1 MKLIVR
7 PSRLN
12 GAIQSSP
19 SKSYSH
25 RALVL
30 GLLADGRSNLQNVLL
45 SGDTLATLAAIQ
57 AFGAKANVNGD
68 SVIVD
73 GGRLTCP
80 PDALDLENSGT
91 TIRIMAG
98 VASLLN
104 CTTVLTGDESLR
116 SRPMQPLLDA
126 LNELGVTAYSTGKNG
141 MAPLVIKG
149 PNKGSKAHIR
159 GDISSQFIS
168 SLLICSALKEVDTDI
183 ALTSPLRSRPYV
195 EITMGMIRTFGASV
209 EMTKTGLHVPG
220 KQRYRPQTYKVPG
233 DYSSAAFPLAAGALT
248 ESVTV
253 AGLDPED
260 KQGDKAIL
268 DILEAFGAKV
278 KRGHSSARAEAAGLE
293 GQRIDLANAPDLF
306 PIIAVLGSQANGT
319 TEIFNAEHV
328 RFKESDRIR
337 STTDFLKAMG
347 ANIEEKKNG
356 CTIEGPT
363 PLVGTSVDSLN
374 DHRILMAAAVA
385 ALVAEGTTTISHGD
399 CYQVSYPFFV
409 DDMRALGADM
419 ELVP

>member
-1 MKLIVR
+1 MKLKVK
-7 PSRLN
+7 PSILN

-45 SGDTLATLAAIQ
+45 SGDTLATLQAIQ
-57 AFGAKANVNGD
+57 EFGAKVNVNGD
-68 SVIVD
+68 SVTVD

-80 PDALDLENSGT
+80 KDALDLENSGT

-104 CTTVLTGDESLR
+104 CTTVLTGDASLR

-126 LNELGVTAYSTGKNG
+126 LNELGVTAYSSGRNG

-149 PNKGSKAHIR
+149 PNKGAKTHIR

-168 SLLICSALKEVDTDI
+168 SLLISSALKEVDTEI
-183 ALTSPLRSRPYV
+183 LLTSPLRSRPYV
-195 EITMGMIRTFGASV
+195 EITMGMMRMFGASV
-209 EMTKTGLHVPG
+209 EMTKTGMNVPG
-220 KQRYRPQTYKVPG
+220 KQRYLPQSYKVPG
-233 DYSSAAFPLAAGALT
+233 DYSSAAFPLVSGALT

-278 KRGHSSARAEAAGLE
+278 KRGNSSARAEAGDLV
-293 GQRIDLANAPDLF
+293 GQRVDLANAPDLF
-306 PIIAVLGSQANGT
+306 PIVAVLGSQADGT
-319 TEIFNAEHV
+319 TELFNAEHV
-328 RFKESDRIR
+328 RLKESDRIR
-337 STTDFLKAMG
+337 STTDFLRAMG
-347 ANIEEKKNG
+347 ANIEERKDG
-356 CTIEGPT
+356 CIIEGPT
-363 PLVGTSVDSLN
+363 HLVGTAVDSFD

-399 CYQVSYPFFV
+399 CYKVSYPFFV
-409 DDMRALGADM
+409 DDMKALGADM